1 MRGAS
6 RKESMEKYEIEAQDR
21 EVIGKKVKALR
32 REGLLPA
39 IIYGSGIDPMPITLN
54 TKDVRQILSVIGA
67 NTLVTIK
74 LGKKEHLVLVRDIQ
88 REVIRRDLLHMDF
101 QAVSLEESI
110 TSTVPIVLVG
120 VAPVVKEFE
129 ALLITNMEDIQ
140 IEAKAKDL
148 PDTISVD
155 ISTLLEIGDN
165 ILVKDLVISG
175 DVTVLDDPEDVVVV
189 ATLPILMAELE
200 ELVEE
205 GAELFEELTD
215 AELMEEGAE
224 GVEGAEDAADDASEE
239 E

>member
-1 MRGAS
+1 
-6 RKESMEKYEIEAQDR
+6 MEKYELEVQER
-21 EVIGKKVKALR
+21 TVIGKKVKALR

-39 IIYGSGIDPMPITLN
+39 IVYGTGIEPVAITLN
-54 TKDVRQILSVIGA
+54 TKEVLQTLRVIGA

-74 LGKKEHLVLVRDIQ
+74 LGKKEHLVLVREIQ
-88 REVIRRDLLHMDF
+88 REVITRNLLHMDF

-110 TSTVPIVLVG
+110 LTTVPIVLVG
-120 VAPVVKEFE
+120 DAPAVKEFE
-129 ALLITNMEDIQ
+129 ALLITNMEEIQ

-155 ISTLLEIGDN
+155 ISTLLDIGDN
-165 ILVKDLVISG
+165 ILIKDLVISG
-175 DVTVLDDPEDVVVV
+175 DVTILDDPEDVVIV
-189 ATLPILMAELE
+189 ATLPTLMAEIE

-215 AELMEEGAE
+215 AELMEEDA
-224 GVEGAEDAADDASEE
+224 EGAEETADDASEE

>member
-1 MRGAS
+1 
-6 RKESMEKYEIEAQDR
+6 MEKYVLEAQER
-21 EVIGKKVKALR
+21 KVIGKKVKALR

-39 IIYGSGIDPMPITLN
+39 IVYGTGIDPVAITLN
-54 TKDVRQILSVIGA
+54 TKEVLQTLRVIGA

-88 REVIRRDLLHMDF
+88 REVIKRDLLHMDF
-101 QAVSLEESI
+101 QQVSLEENIS
-110 TSTVPIVLVG
+110 STVPIVLVG
-120 VAPVVKEFE
+120 VAPAVKEFE
-129 ALLITNMEDIQ
+129 ALLITNMEEIQ

-155 ISTLLEIGDN
+155 ITTLMEIGDN

-175 DVTVLDDPEDVVVV
+175 DVTVLDDPDDVVIV
-189 ATLPILMAELE
+189 ATLPTLMAEIE

-215 AELMEEGAE
+215 AELMEEDA
-224 GVEGAEDAADDASEE
+224 EGAEETADDASEE

>member
-1 MRGAS
+1 
-6 RKESMEKYEIEAQDR
+6 MEEYVLEAQER
-21 EVIGKKVKALR
+21 TVIGKKVKALR

-39 IIYGSGIDPMPITLN
+39 IVYGSGIDPVAITLN
-54 TKDVRQILSVIGA
+54 TKEVLQTLRVIGA

-88 REVIRRDLLHMDF
+88 REVIKRDLLHMDF
-101 QAVSLEESI
+101 QEVSLEENIS
-110 TSTVPIVLVG
+110 STVPIVLVG
-120 VAPVVKEFE
+120 DAPVVKEFE
-129 ALLITNMEDIQ
+129 ALLITNMEEIQ

-155 ISTLLEIGDN
+155 ISTLLNIGDN
-165 ILVKDLVISG
+165 ILIKDLVISG
-175 DVTVLDDPEDVVVV
+175 DVTILEDPEDVVIV
-189 ATLPILMAELE
+189 ATLPTLMAEIE

-224 GVEGAEDAADDASEE
+224 GAEETADEASEE

>member
-1 MRGAS
+1 
-6 RKESMEKYEIEAQDR
+6 MEKFELEAQER
-21 EVIGKKVKALR
+21 TVIGKKVKALR

-39 IIYGSGIDPMPITLN
+39 IVYGTGIEPVAITLN
-54 TKDVRQILSVIGA
+54 TKEVLQTLRVIGA

-88 REVIRRDLLHMDF
+88 REVIKRDLLHMDF
-101 QAVSLEESI
+101 QEVSLEENIS
-110 TSTVPIVLVG
+110 STVPIVLVG
-120 VAPVVKEFE
+120 VAPAVKEFE
-129 ALLITNMEDIQ
+129 ALLITNMEEIQ

-155 ISTLLEIGDN
+155 ISTLLDIGDS
-165 ILVKDLVISG
+165 ILIKDLVISG
-175 DVTVLDDPEDVVVV
+175 DVTVLDNPEDVVIV
-189 ATLPILMAELE
+189 ATLPTLMAEIE

-215 AELMEEGAE
+215 AELMEEDA
-224 GVEGAEDAADDASEE
+224 EGAEETADDASEE